1 MSYVSAIFYPIFL
14 DLLKFC
20 AILPL
25 EMETE
30 LTFIDILINILFFI
44 GCLGL
49 SFLITCVVDWFVDK
63 GREGSKGY
71 TMFPFF

>member
-1 MSYVSAIFYPIFL
+1 
-14 DLLKFC
+14 
-20 AILPL
+20 
-25 EMETE
+25 METE